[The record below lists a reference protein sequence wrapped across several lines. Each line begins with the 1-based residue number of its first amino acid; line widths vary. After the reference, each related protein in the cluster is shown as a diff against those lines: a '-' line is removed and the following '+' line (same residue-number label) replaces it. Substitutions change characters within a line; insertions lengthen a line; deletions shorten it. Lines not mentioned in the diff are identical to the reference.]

1 MCYGIS
7 LTFSSLSIRYIFHGD
22 LVEGIKWWMLSL
34 CKRYLVFTFVF
45 IGSFFDDEFYLK
57 FPKLSVSEL
66 IKRQSCHH
74 IRYSQLT
81 GFYMTA
87 TLTFNELRYYL
98 LTSCDVIFSLSF
110 KVALVKAQSI
120 NPQSLTLNYWLFIM
134 VQIRW

>member
-1 MCYGIS
+1 
-7 LTFSSLSIRYIFHGD
+7 
-22 LVEGIKWWMLSL
+22 MLSL

-110 KVALVKAQSI
+110 KVALVKAQSV
-120 NPQSLTLNYWLFIM
+120 NPQSLTLNY
-134 VQIRW
+134 